1 MSQGYLRMVDVDRK
15 ESLTRNHMIE
25 VASSMIGEAGS
36 SSFRIADLAE
46 RANVG
51 VPTIYY
57 HFESRTQIIA
67 EAQMAN
73 YFNMTVPLHRILSKA
88 ETALSTRE
96 QAVFWD
102 AVRENFQ
109 MAWHSGATD
118 ENMGIVKLLLD
129 VYSDPKSRDI
139 FRDRLDIQFARWV
152 AVVKDAQGLGWIASD
167 IDAHA
172 LVAVLWSATVGQVI
186 TVGSKFVDVSAQAVS
201 DFALK
206 MIQGH
211 L

>member
-1 MSQGYLRMVDVDRK
+1 MSQNYLRMVGVDRK

-73 YFNMTVPLHRILSKA
+73 YFSMTVPLHRILSKA
-88 ETALSTRE
+88 ETALSTKD
-96 QAVFWD
+96 QPIFWE

-109 MAWHSGATD
+109 MAWRSGAAD
-118 ENMGIVKLLLD
+118 QNMGIVKLLLD
-129 VYSDPKSRDI
+129 VFIDPKSRDI

-152 AVVKDAQGLGWIASD
+152 AVVEDAKGLGWIGSE
-167 IDAHA
+167 IDAQA

-186 TVGSKFVDVSAQAVS
+186 TVGSKYVDVSPEAVS
-201 DFALK
+201 DFAMK

>member
-1 MSQGYLRMVDVDRK
+1 
-15 ESLTRNHMIE
+15 MIE

-73 YFNMTVPLHRILSKA
+73 YFSMTVPLHRILSKA
-88 ETALSTRE
+88 ETALSTKD
-96 QAVFWD
+96 QPIFWE

-109 MAWHSGATD
+109 MAWRSGAAD
-118 ENMGIVKLLLD
+118 QNMGIVKLLLD
-129 VYSDPKSRDI
+129 VFIDPKSRDI

-152 AVVKDAQGLGWIASD
+152 AVVEDAKGLGWIGSE
-167 IDAHA
+167 IDAQA

-186 TVGSKFVDVSAQAVS
+186 TVGSKYVDVSPEAVS
-201 DFALK
+201 DFAMK